1 MLNKKKGKLKG
12 LHECE
17 CYLTNG
23 AFDVTFC
30 HGSHGQS
37 RTPVPTNAIYTHS
50 SVTYN
55 LYINMNILI
64 LGDVVGKKTVE
75 YLSKNLWTFRKEKR
89 IDMVI
94 ANGENATDIMGLA
107 PDDAQA
113 LLDGG
118 VDVITGG
125 NHIFHNRAL
134 YQMLDDS
141 RVIVRPLNVPA
152 AAPGSG
158 ETIFEV
164 CGYNVLVL
172 NLLGMMGMDYAQNP
186 FEAVDKALSR
196 NNGRYDFAIVD
207 FHAEATAEKQA
218 MGYYLAGRA
227 AAVVG
232 THTHVQ
238 TADWQILDGG
248 TAYITDLGMCGPVG
262 GVLGTDKDVILKRF
276 TTGLPQKFT
285 VANGEIKLSG
295 VIVKVEN
302 NRATS
307 IEKI

>member
-1 MLNKKKGKLKG
+1 MK
-12 LHECE
+12 
-17 CYLTNG
+17 
-23 AFDVTFC
+23 
-30 HGSHGQS
+30 
-37 RTPVPTNAIYTHS
+37 
-50 SVTYN
+50 
-55 LYINMNILI
+55 ILI
-64 LGDVVGKKTVE
+64 LGDIVGKKTVE
-75 YLSKNLWTFRKEKR
+75 YLSKRLWSLRKEKH

-107 PDDAQA
+107 PEDAKT

-134 YQMLDDS
+134 YQMLEDS
-141 RVIVRPLNVPA
+141 RVVIRPLNAPA
-152 AAPGSG
+152 AAPGCG
-158 ETIFEV
+158 ETIFEA

-186 FEAVDKALSR
+186 FEAVDKALRR
-196 NNGRYDFAIVD
+196 NEGRYDFAVVD
-207 FHAEATAEKQA
+207 IHAEATAEKIA

-227 AAVVG
+227 AVVIG

-238 TADWQILDGG
+238 TADEQILDGG
-248 TAYITDLGMCGPVG
+248 TAYITDLGMCGPSG

-276 TTGLPQKFT
+276 TTGLPQKFI

-295 VIVKVEN
+295 VIVTVEN
-302 NRATS
+302 NKATK
-307 IEKI
+307 IERL

>member
-1 MLNKKKGKLKG
+1 
-12 LHECE
+12 
-17 CYLTNG
+17 
-23 AFDVTFC
+23 
-30 HGSHGQS
+30 
-37 RTPVPTNAIYTHS
+37 
-50 SVTYN
+50 
-55 LYINMNILI
+55 MNILI
-64 LGDVVGKKTVE
+64 LGDIVGKKTVE
-75 YLSKNLWTFRKEKR
+75 YLSKNLWSLRKEKR

-107 PDDAQA
+107 PDDAKA

-118 VDVITGG
+118 VDVITSG

-141 RVIVRPLNVPA
+141 RVIIRPLNAPA
-152 AAPGSG
+152 AAPGCG
-158 ETIFEV
+158 ETVFEA

-172 NLLGMMGMDYAQNP
+172 NVLGMMGMEYAQNP
-186 FEAVDKALSR
+186 FEAVDKALHR
-196 NNGRYDFAIVD
+196 MEGRYDFAIVD
-207 FHAEATAEKQA
+207 IHAEATAEKQA

-238 TADWQILDGG
+238 TADARVLEGG
-248 TAYITDLGMCGPVG
+248 TAYITDLGMCGPEG
-262 GVLGTDKDVILKRF
+262 GILGTDKNVILKRF

-285 VANGEIKLSG
+285 VADGEIKLSG
-295 VIVKVEN
+295 VVVTVEN
-302 NRATS
+302 NRAIN